1 MRQTVSTLNPIGWV
15 VLVGLA
21 LLTGV
26 GLFPGVVA
34 WLGYG
39 LAVVAAVGLVLL
51 LLVLV
56 GTLLDRRV

>member
-1 MRQTVSTLNPIGWV
+1 MRQTVWTFTPTGWG
-15 VLVGLA
+15 VLLGLA

-26 GLFPGVVA
+26 GLLPGVVA

-39 LAVVAAVGLVLL
+39 LALGAAVGLVLL